1 MFYLLLF
8 MQNYLFEDLERDFSP
23 FCRYQS
29 GIIAGYFLTA

>member
-8 MQNYLFEDLERDFSP
+8 MQNYLSEDLERDFSP

-29 GIIAGYFLTA
+29 GIISRYLLTL